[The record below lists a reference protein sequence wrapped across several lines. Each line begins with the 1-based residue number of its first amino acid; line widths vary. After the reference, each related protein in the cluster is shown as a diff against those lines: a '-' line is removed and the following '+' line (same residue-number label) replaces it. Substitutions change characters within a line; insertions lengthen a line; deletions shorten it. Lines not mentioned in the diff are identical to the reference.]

1 MWRRL
6 KDMVLG
12 VFIGGFLVTGIIAA
26 VASDGSGVS
35 EWTRLLPFSQ
45 TNLMIMKQARS
56 VIEMYHIDGVKNQ
69 GEKKLFFGAMSGM
82 IAAVDDPYT
91 RFVDPEQLGQE
102 NLELAGEYAG
112 VGMYIGQREGKILV
126 ISPIDDTPA
135 YRAGIKPMDEIIKI
149 NDKVVVGMN
158 QDEVVKMLRGPAK
171 TSVTV
176 WMRRSGVNEL
186 KSFKLTREIINIRTV
201 RMEMIDKVAYIRL
214 SNFHHK
220 TSGEL
225 AKVMAEAG
233 KKKATGIV
241 LDVRDNPGGLLN
253 VAVDVASQFL
263 NGGLVVSMKGRDA
276 RFDDALYADTGKATS
291 LPLVVLVNEG
301 SASASEIVAGAVQDS
316 KRGVLVGTKT
326 YGKGS
331 VQSLFNLPDG
341 AGMYVTIARYATP
354 AGRIIDHKGLNPD
367 YKVEG
372 RPMPDRAKDKQLQK
386 ALGILKGKSALPKKK

>member
-1 MWRRL
+1 
-6 KDMVLG
+6 
-12 VFIGGFLVTGIIAA
+12 
-26 VASDGSGVS
+26 
-35 EWTRLLPFSQ
+35 
-45 TNLMIMKQARS
+45 
-56 VIEMYHIDGVKNQ
+56 
-69 GEKKLFFGAMSGM
+69 
-82 IAAVDDPYT
+82 
-91 RFVDPEQLGQE
+91 
-102 NLELAGEYAG
+102 
-112 VGMYIGQREGKILV
+112 
-126 ISPIDDTPA
+126 
-135 YRAGIKPMDEIIKI
+135 
-149 NDKVVVGMN
+149 
-158 QDEVVKMLRGPAK
+158 
-171 TSVTV
+171 
-176 WMRRSGVNEL
+176 
-186 KSFKLTREIINIRTV
+186 
-201 RMEMIDKVAYIRL
+201 
-214 SNFHHK
+214 
-220 TSGEL
+220 
-225 AKVMAEAG
+225 MAEAG